1 MVKIAIVDDDK
12 QVLKIVSKKIE
23 EVFGVEVVQLYQF
36 VKAAELLESLKK
48 EEYAIVITDIEMPV
62 LNGMELGKRVKK
74 QYPNTYLIFL
84 TAFPNYAAESYT
96 IDANQ
101 YVLKS
106 EMEERLP
113 LVLERFIKQISESK
127 QKYRMIGG
135 SSTPGKIY
143 LKDII
148 YIRKIKGTKYIT
160 YYTVYGEFKERIGIE
175 QMLIEM
181 DSEDF
186 LMIERGYAVN
196 LRHIIRLKGN
206 TMYLSNGEECIISRT
221 RVAQVKEKIHS
232 YWGNF

>member
-1 MVKIAIVDDDK
+1 MVKIAIVDDDEH
-12 QVLKIVSKKIE
+12 VLKIVSKKIE
-23 EVFGVEVVQLYQF
+23 EVFGVEAVQLYQF

-48 EEYAIVITDIEMPV
+48 EEYAIIITDIEMPV

-74 QYPNTYLIFL
+74 QYPNTYFIFL

-135 SSTPGKIY
+135 SSMPGKIY

-160 YYTVYGEFKERIGIE
+160 YPELFMKR
-175 QMLIEM
+175 
-181 DSEDF
+181 
-186 LMIERGYAVN
+186 
-196 LRHIIRLKGN
+196 
-206 TMYLSNGEECIISRT
+206 
-221 RVAQVKEKIHS
+221 
-232 YWGNF
+232 